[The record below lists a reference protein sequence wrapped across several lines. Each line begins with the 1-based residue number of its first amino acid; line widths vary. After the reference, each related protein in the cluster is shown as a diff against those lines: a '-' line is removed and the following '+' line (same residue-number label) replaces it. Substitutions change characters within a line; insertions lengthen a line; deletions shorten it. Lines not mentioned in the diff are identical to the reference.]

1 MRVALLSLLLL
12 ISFSVSAQSVL
23 GQWKS
28 VDKDGVSKCIVNIYE
43 DQGKVYGKIVKIL
56 VEDNEN
62 KLCVYCEG
70 EEKNK
75 PFVGLNIIK
84 ALEKDGKY
92 YRNGTIFDPENG
104 DQFRCRLTLKDKN
117 TLQVRGY
124 LAFVYST
131 QYWVRVEA

>member
-1 MRVALLSLLLL
+1 MRVVLMSLLLL
-12 ISFSVSAQSVL
+12 ISFSTSAQSVL

-43 DQGKVYGKIVKIL
+43 DQGKVYGKIVKLI
-56 VEDNEN
+56 VNDSDN
-62 KLCVYCEG
+62 KLCVNCEG

-75 PFVGLNIIK
+75 PFLGLNIIK
-84 ALEKDGKY
+84 GLEKDGKY

-104 DQFRCRLTLKDKN
+104 QEFRCRLTLKDSK

>member
-1 MRVALLSLLLL
+1 MRVALMSLLLL

>member
-1 MRVALLSLLLL
+1 MRVALMSLLLL

-84 ALEKDGKY
+84 GLEKDGKY